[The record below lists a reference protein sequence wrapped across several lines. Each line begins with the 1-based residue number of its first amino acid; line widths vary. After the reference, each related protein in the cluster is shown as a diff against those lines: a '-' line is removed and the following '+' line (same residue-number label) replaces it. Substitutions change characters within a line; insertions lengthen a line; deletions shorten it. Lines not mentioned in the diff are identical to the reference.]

1 MSRLDDLIM
10 QHRSVETEVVLRER
24 ELNTCRLS
32 IDEREGT
39 GTTIFPHHD
48 TLTFLEAQ
56 LRQCKLRCER
66 LRIAI
71 ARNGA
76 RRPARQRVGRGSD
89 SVSCPLPN
97 GQDQVRRRR

>member
-10 QHRSVETEVVLRER
+10 QHRSVETEVGLRER

-56 LRQCKLRCER
+56 LRQCKLRCEQ

-71 ARNGA
+71 ARNRG
-76 RRPARQRVGRGSD
+76 RGPARQRVGRGSNP
-89 SVSCPLPN
+89 VSCPLSN
-97 GQDQVRRRR
+97 GQAQVRSRR